1 MLSIIKCLKDIAN
14 RFNSIFNWVT
24 EEYDSNGWH
33 IIKYRNGWCK
43 LYYRQSFTV
52 SKSGW
57 GTWGSAYVKT
67 IAAIAYPVKFETIPF
82 QSAELQTQS
91 SSGWLDIGWNTVS
104 STGQHQL
111 NRPAGGASLADFN
124 AWIVYRVYGKLGGV
138 INHLK
143 NWRWSYA

>member
-14 RFNSIFNWVT
+14 RFNNIFNWVT
-24 EEYDSNGWH
+24 AEYDSNGWH
-33 IIKYRNGWCK
+33 VIKYRNGWCK
-43 LYYRQSFTV
+43 LYYRQSFAV

-57 GTWGSAYVKT
+57 AAWGSGYVKT

-91 SSGWLDIGWNTVS
+91 NSGWLDIGWNTIS

-111 NRPAGGASLADFN
+111 NRPSAGTDFN

-138 INHLK
+138 TQLLK
-143 NWRWSYA
+143 NLFREVIPC